1 MSFDIDKIR
10 NVAVIGG
17 GRAGKTTMTDAA
29 LFCAKAIPRIGR
41 IEDGTT
47 TTDYEPEEISRTISI
62 SSALAFCDWQG
73 CRVNIIDTPGYINFI
88 EDSKACLSVADGVIA
103 VVSALTGVKAENE
116 QVWKCADTYK
126 LPRLV
131 FISKMDRDN
140 ADFAGA
146 VNSVEKSYGVSVV
159 PLNIPIGSGP
169 GFEGIIDIVKM
180 KALKFKNG
188 TVSEEEI
195 PEALRSQAD
204 EFRTRLIERV
214 AESDDSLLEKYLEGE
229 ELSADEI
236 NKGLKDGVSA
246 GKLVPVF
253 CGSSTLNIGISQLLD
268 AAVKI
273 LPSPAE
279 KAALEPVRAKDQK
292 TGEKV
297 IIKVDAAGPLAV
309 RVFKTIADPF
319 AGKLT
324 LFKVYSGSLK
334 ADTNVYNSTRD
345 SKEKLGSIFYL
356 QGKNHIAA
364 QDVGPGGIAAV
375 AKLKGTLTGDT
386 LCDSSNP
393 VIFDPIKF
401 TEPMISYAIEPKSRG
416 DEDKVSTGIHRLL
429 EEDPTLK
436 FTRDAETKDMILSGM
451 GQVHLEVILEKLKRK
466 FGTEVIMKA
475 PKIAYRETIRTSAD
489 AQGKYKKQSG
499 GKGQFGDCWI
509 KIEPLPR
516 GAGFEFINNVVGGA
530 IPRSYIPAVE
540 KGIIEAMA
548 QGIYAGYPMVDLS
561 ASVYDGSY
569 HSVDSSEMAF
579 KIAGSF
585 AIKKAVESARP
596 VLLEPIVKVEISV
609 PDEYL
614 GSIMGDLNSKRGK
627 VQGVEQSGDNQKVV
641 ALVPLS
647 EMLTYANQLNAI
659 TSGRGIYTMSPSHYD
674 EVPEHIAQKIIEER
688 AEAKKEGQ

>member
-29 LFCAKAIPRIGR
+29 LFTAKAIPRIGR

-146 VNSVEKSYGVSVV
+146 VSSVEKSYGVSVV

-188 TVSEEEI
+188 NVSEEEI

-236 NKGLKDGVSA
+236 NNGLKDGVSA

-253 CGSSTLNIGISQLLD
+253 CGSSTLNIGIAQLLD

-292 TGEKV
+292 TGEEV

-364 QDVGPGGIAAV
+364 QDIGPGGIAAV

-466 FGTEVIMKA
+466 FGTEVIMQA

>member
-1 MSFDIDKIR
+1 MSFDTDKIR
-10 NVAVIGG
+10 NIAVIGG
-17 GRAGKTTMTDAA
+17 GRAGKTTMTDAL
-29 LFCAKAIPRIGR
+29 LFTAKAIPRIGR

-73 CRVNIIDTPGYINFI
+73 CRLNIIDTPGYINFI

-116 QVWKCADTYK
+116 QVWKCADSYK

-140 ADFAGA
+140 ADFASA
-146 VNSVEKSYGVSVV
+146 VSSVEKAYDVSVV
-159 PLNIPIGSGP
+159 PLNIPIGAGP
-169 GFEGIIDIVKM
+169 GFEGIIDVVNM
-180 KALKFKNG
+180 KALKFKG
-188 TVSEEEI
+188 GSIFEEEI
-195 PEALRSQAD
+195 PEELKSQSE

-229 ELSADEI
+229 ELSSDEI
-236 NKGLKDGVSA
+236 NKGLKNGVLT

-253 CGSSTLNIGISQLLD
+253 CGSSTLNIGMSQLLD
-268 AAVKI
+268 AAVKT

-279 KAALEPVRAKDQK
+279 KAALGPVKAKDQK
-292 TGEKV
+292 TGEEV
-297 IIKVDAAGPLAV
+297 IIKINEGGPLAV

-324 LFKVYSGSLK
+324 LFRVYSGSLK
-334 ADTNVYNSTRD
+334 ADTTVYNSTHD
-345 SKEKLGSIFYL
+345 VKEKLGSVFYL
-356 QGKNHIAA
+356 QGKNHIPA

-375 AKLKGTLTGDT
+375 AKLKSTLTGDT
-386 LCDSSNP
+386 LCDVSKP

-499 GKGQFGDCWI
+499 GKGQFGDCWVR
-509 KIEPLPR
+509 IEPLPR
-516 GAGFEFINNVVGGA
+516 GAGFEFINNVVGGS

-548 QGIYAGYPMVDLS
+548 QGLYAGYPMVDLS

-585 AIKKAVESARP
+585 AIKKAVQDARP
-596 VLLEPIVKVEISV
+596 VLLEPIVKVEITV

-614 GSIMGDLNSKRGK
+614 GSIMGDLNTKRGK

-641 ALVPLS
+641 ALVPVS

-659 TSGRGIYTMSPSHYD
+659 TSGRGVYTMSPSHYD
-674 EVPEHIAQKIIEER
+674 EVPEHIAKKIIEE
-688 AEAKKEGQ
+688 KKEGQ